1 MHPFATR
8 RIQDALAYTAERVPD
23 KIAIISEGQPHSYRE
38 LLAEARAIASTLRAR
53 GFERGDRVAIYMEN
67 SFSSIAVI
75 YGTLMAG
82 GVFMVVNPQ
91 TKEDKLA
98 FILQD
103 SGAKFMFADGY
114 LAHNFVPALSNE
126 TPVRVLLIRGTQPES
141 SDIVATQIAL
151 DDIDRAALA
160 LAPGPIDAGTIELD
174 LAALIY
180 TSGTTGHPKGVMHT
194 HRSIGFAIQSII
206 EYLDIDESNRVLN
219 VLPLAFG
226 YGLTHVFMT
235 MRLGASLILER
246 SFSYPAQVLKRLT
259 EHEGTMIGAVPT
271 IYSMLLSMH
280 AKKPLSFPLVTRLT
294 NAAAAL
300 PDSFIGG
307 LREIFPNARLF
318 AMYGQTECF
327 RTAYLD
333 PSLLAS
339 NPTSVGHPIPGTEVE
354 LRDPDGRPVPRGEPG
369 ILHVRGPHVTVGY
382 WNLPDK
388 TRELLKEGPVPGER
402 VLCTN
407 DWFRFDD
414 AGLLYFVSRNDDII
428 KIRGE
433 KVSPIEVENVLH
445 SIEGVREA
453 AVVGIPDERMGQ
465 AIRAYIAKEDG
476 SPLTEKDVQKIC
488 LARLEN
494 FMVPKEVVFLAE
506 LPKTQSG
513 KIRKKSLD
521 ATSASNSTEK

>member
-1 MHPFATR
+1 MHPFAVR
-8 RIQDALAYTAERVPD
+8 RLHDALAYTAERVPK
-23 KIAIISEGQPHSYRE
+23 KIAIIADGQPYTYE
-38 LLAEARAIASTLRAR
+38 ALLGEAKAVASTLMAR

-67 SFSSIAVI
+67 SFSLIAVL

-82 GVFMVVNPQ
+82 GVFLVVNPQ
-91 TKEDKLA
+91 TKEDKLS
-98 FILQD
+98 FILDD
-103 SGAKFMFADGY
+103 SGAKFMFVDGY
-114 LAHNFVPALSNE
+114 FAHNFVPALSKPNQ
-126 TPVRVLLIRGTQPES
+126 VGVLIVRGTQPVPNA
-141 SDIVATQIAL
+141 VAQPVIAL
-151 DDIDRAALA
+151 DEIDRSSI
-160 LAPGPIDAGTIELD
+160 GPIDGKTIELD

-194 HRSIGFAIQSII
+194 HRSIGFAIHSII
-206 EYLDIDESNRVLN
+206 EYLDIDESHRILN

-235 MRLGASLILER
+235 MRLGATLILER
-246 SFSYPAQVLKRLT
+246 SFSYPAQVLNRLT

-271 IYSMLLSMH
+271 IYSTLLSMH
-280 AKKPLSFPLVTRLT
+280 AKKPLCFPLVTRLT

-300 PDSFIGG
+300 PASFVAG
-307 LREIFPNARLF
+307 LGEIFPNASLF

-333 PSLLAS
+333 PSLIAS
-339 NPTSVGHPIPGTEVE
+339 HPTSVGRPIPGTEVE
-354 LRDPDGRPVPRGEPG
+354 LRDADGRAVPQGEPG

-388 TRELLKEGPVPGER
+388 TRELLRDGPLPGER
-402 VLCTN
+402 ILCTN
-407 DWFRFDD
+407 DWFRFDEF
-414 AGLLYFVSRNDDII
+414 GRLYFVSRNDDII

-453 AVVGIPDERMGQ
+453 AVIGIPDERMGH
-465 AIRAYIAKEDG
+465 AIRAYIAKEEG
-476 SPLTEKDVQKIC
+476 SPLTEKDVQKVC

-513 KIRKKSLD
+513 KIRKKSLEPSD
-521 ATSASNSTEK
+521 SE